1 MTKERKSFKITTFFA
16 KLLTDDSLLLSCS
29 KNRIPLTAGGLC
41 RLKCEKKKEFFLG
54 EERGASPLLDKSLL
68 FRHFLSLTVLRHA
81 TPKLNI
87 VVWQIRRVKTTRF
100 NSEKKR
106 KSKKPLAIKFIISF
120 RCGCQAYLYDKYF
133 SFRIENGIVPGAK
146 QVIPFFFFAG
156 INILYWK
163 APHTP
168 KNNL

>member
-1 MTKERKSFKITTFFA
+1 MSSEEYKNYGSEESNERRQYDTFKVNSSVEVYFEVILVTKERKSFKITTFFA

-41 RLKCEKKKEFFLG
+41 RLKCEKKKKFFRG

-87 VVWQIRRVKTTRF
+87 VV
-100 NSEKKR
+100 
-106 KSKKPLAIKFIISF
+106 
-120 RCGCQAYLYDKYF
+120 
-133 SFRIENGIVPGAK
+133 
-146 QVIPFFFFAG
+146 
-156 INILYWK
+156 
-163 APHTP
+163 
-168 KNNL
+168 